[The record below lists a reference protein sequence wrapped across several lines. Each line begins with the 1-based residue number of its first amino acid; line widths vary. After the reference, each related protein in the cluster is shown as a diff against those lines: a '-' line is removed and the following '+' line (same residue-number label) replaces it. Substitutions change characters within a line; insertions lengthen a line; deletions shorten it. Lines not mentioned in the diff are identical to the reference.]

1 MSRVV
6 KDRKNIFPS
15 FLLLSAV
22 YCVWIMLEYVFST
35 SIIIETATTEV
46 SLLHQLYTLI
56 LQPLIVIISIGL
68 NEFIFS
74 RLFDWKYICK
84 KKILNFVIVLFLVIF
99 VIYIVCSLS
108 YILVMHD
115 CVSYSLITD
124 FFIECLL
131 VFKHHQTIFICG
143 NMTLVWIFWK
153 MLFSICHSKE
163 ERK

>member
-6 KDRKNIFPS
+6 KDRKMIFPS
-15 FLLLSAV
+15 ILLLSAV
-22 YCVWIMLEYVFST
+22 YCVWIMLEHVFST

-131 VFKHHQTIFICG
+131 VFKHHQTIFICV

-153 MLFSICHSKE
+153 MLFSIYHLKE